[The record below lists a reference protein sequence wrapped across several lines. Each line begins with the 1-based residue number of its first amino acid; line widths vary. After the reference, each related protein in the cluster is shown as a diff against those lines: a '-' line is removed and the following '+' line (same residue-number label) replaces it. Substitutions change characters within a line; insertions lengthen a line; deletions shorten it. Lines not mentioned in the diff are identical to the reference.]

1 MAGTTAAWVPDILGK
16 PFEQLTLPL
25 GVTGEHGALVATL
38 VRSIPNPVTTV
49 FAPLRDVDVLYVHGW
64 SDYFFQRELAEFWTR
79 RGARFYALD
88 LRRYGRSLRD
98 GESPGYIDS
107 LDDYDADIGAALRAM
122 GHHAPTAEAAVT
134 HGAHLQSAVAQGSH
148 AEPAVAQHVH
158 PHEPD
163 RHERRRGRRLVLMGH
178 STGGL
183 TLTLWA
189 ARHPGFADALVLN
202 SPWLELQLGPL
213 GRQALAPLVDMRAR
227 IDPRGTQPA
236 VDFGFYT
243 RAQDEIG
250 TLPHGDHRALWRPDR
265 GFPTAPGW
273 LSAVMAGH
281 RRVAA
286 GVDVGCP
293 AMVLLSTASTA
304 ALSWRDSM
312 TSTDSVLVVDDIA
325 RAATKIGDLVTISRI
340 PGAIHDVFLSRDEP
354 RERAYDALDRWVTGY
369 AVPD

>member
-1 MAGTTAAWVPDILGK
+1 MAGPSLTWVPDILGK

-25 GVTGEHGALVATL
+25 GLDGEHGPLVATL
-38 VRSIPNPVTTV
+38 VRSIPNPFLTL

-64 SDYFFQRELAEFWTR
+64 SDYFFQRDLARFWTR

-88 LRRYGRSLRD
+88 LRRYGRSLR
-98 GESPGYIDS
+98 GGQTPGYIDS
-107 LDDYDADIGAALRAM
+107 LEDYDVDIAAALRAM
-122 GHHAPTAEAAVT
+122 GHAADPAGQAPP
-134 HGAHLQSAVAQGSH
+134 
-148 AEPAVAQHVH
+148 AEPDTRAG
-158 PHEPD
+158 
-163 RHERRRGRRLVLMGH
+163 GRKLVLMGH

-189 ARHPGFADALVLN
+189 ARHPRRAHAVVLN
-202 SPWLELQLGPL
+202 SPWLELQLGTL

-227 IDPRGTQPA
+227 LDPRGTQPA

-250 TLPHGDHRALWRPDR
+250 SLPQDEHRGLWRPDR

-273 LSAVMAGH
+273 LSAVMEGH
-281 RRVAA
+281 RRIAA

-293 AMVLLSTASTA
+293 AMVLLSAGSTTP
-304 ALSWRDSM
+304 LSWKESM

-325 RAATKIGDLVTISRI
+325 RASTRIGELVTIARVD
-340 PGAIHDVFLSRDEP
+340 GAIHAVFLSRAAP
-354 RERAYDALDRWVTGY
+354 RAIAYDALDRWARAYV
-369 AVPD
+369 VPDENVPRRGDSALVDSRVKL